1 MGNKDKRIYIF
12 DTTLRDGEQSP
23 GVSLNN
29 DEKVAIAQQLARLGV
44 DVIEAGFPIASPGDF
59 SSVSRIAKEV
69 KGPIITGLARANE
82 KDIKR
87 AYEALKEAERPRI
100 HTFIATSDIH
110 MKHKLCKSKEEVK
123 EMAVEAVKLSKSL
136 VDDVEFSA
144 EDASRSDVDFLC
156 EIFTSAIEAGANVIN
171 VPDTVGYT
179 TPWEFGEFIKA
190 IRQGTPNIDKAVISV
205 HCHNDLGLA
214 VANSL
219 AAVRNGA
226 RQIEVAVNGIG
237 ERAGNAALEEI
248 VMALYTRRNFLGFT
262 TNVNTKEIYRT
273 SRMVSTI
280 SGMNIQP
287 NKAVVGKN
295 AFAHESGIH
304 QDGVIKERETYEIMN
319 PEMVGIS
326 SNKLILGKHSGRH
339 AFKLQLNELGYKL
352 EGEALDRA
360 FHKFKELADRKRDI
374 LDEDLIMLVD
384 SQVLGSVDE
393 TYKLKHIQT
402 SSGTNITAMATVGI
416 EFKGQ
421 VLEEAACADGPV
433 EATYRAIDKIIQIPV
448 TLNSYRIS
456 AVTGGTDAQGEV
468 VVRVLFEGRTFMG
481 RGLSVDV
488 IEASARAY
496 LNAVNK
502 IVKVYPNLITT
513 SVVKE

>member
-1 MGNKDKRIYIF
+1 MGNENKRIYIF

-44 DVIEAGFPIASPGDF
+44 DVIEAGFPISSPGDF
-59 SSVSRIAKEV
+59 SSVRRIAREV
-69 KGPIITGLARANE
+69 RGPIITGLARANE
-82 KDIKR
+82 KDIRR
-87 AYEALKEAERPRI
+87 AYEALKEAERSRI

-123 EMAVEAVKLSKSL
+123 EMAVEAVKLAKSL

-144 EDASRSDVDFLC
+144 EDASRSDVNFLC
-156 EIFTSAIEAGANVIN
+156 DIFTLAIEAGANVIN
-171 VPDTVGYT
+171 IPDTVGYT

-190 IRQGTPNIDKAVISV
+190 ICQGTPNIDKAVISV

-237 ERAGNAALEEI
+237 ERAGNAALEEV
-248 VMALYTRRNFLGFT
+248 VMALYTRRTYLGLT
-262 TNVNTKEIYRT
+262 TNINTKEIYRT
-273 SRMVSTI
+273 SRMVSTM

-360 FHKFKELADRKRDI
+360 FRKFKELADRKKEI

-384 SQVLGSVDE
+384 SQVLGSVEE
-393 TYKLKHIQT
+393 TFKLKHIQT

-421 VLEEAACADGPV
+421 VAEEAACADGPV
-433 EATYRAIDKIIQIPV
+433 EATYRAIDKIIQFSIS
-448 TLNSYRIS
+448 LNSYRIS

-468 VVRVLFEGRTFMG
+468 VVRVLHEGRTFMG

-496 LNAVNK
+496 LNAANK
-502 IVKVYPNLITT
+502 IVKAYPDLITI
-513 SVVKE
+513 SAVKE